1 MSFDFELKSFL
12 RFSKESTFVFNCKHL
27 WTTCH
32 CGYSSFSRFSMCF
45 IFDRLSVTS
54 SSTNFCFSL
63 CSTVH
68 RVIGSPT
75 MPEIEGNNE
84 SLDGLFGE
92 LGADKSVSPYELALA
107 ESVLV

>member
-1 MSFDFELKSFL
+1 M
-12 RFSKESTFVFNCKHL
+12 
-27 WTTCH
+27 
-32 CGYSSFSRFSMCF
+32 
-45 IFDRLSVTS
+45 SVTS
-54 SSTNFCFSL
+54 SSTNLCFSL

-68 RVIGSPT
+68 LVIGSPI

-92 LGADKSVSPYELALA
+92 LGADKSVSPYKLALA